1 MSARTITL
9 DPEIIGILTDL
20 QKRGGSTL
28 LRSPLPTRIKNA
40 WDESLQLSAS
50 RTGWLP
56 EERELLTSYREE
68 LAETLVQLYYHVLRS
83 RPHPN
88 YFKSSRERSP
98 RAAEDLRRDLDRLRR
113 SSLHGSVDDE
123 VDRVVDDCLRPEGAG
138 IITASQLSWSL
149 LRLRDSEINRCR
161 HGFAMV
167 VEGRPKEGARLLEK
181 LHSTSGDRH
190 VRYLA
195 ALNTGLARIV
205 DGQAPASWLA
215 LFYEAIAAC
224 PGVVA
229 LFTIILNAP
238 ILGDLK
244 AAEVAAALLND
255 RIGKADKILVEA
267 RHVFGSARCT
277 SEERAQ
283 LRRFRDKTT
292 GAAGRLIDAI
302 LEKSRKA

>member
-68 LAETLVQLYYHVLRS
+68 LAETLVQLYYHVLRNDP
-83 RPHPN
+83 RPDYVMSPQ
-88 YFKSSRERSP
+88 ERSP

-123 VDRVVDDCLRPEGAG
+123 VDRVVEDCLRPEGAG

-161 HGFAMV
+161 HGFALV
-167 VEGRPKEGARLLEK
+167 VEGQHRDGARLLEE
-181 LHSTSGDRH
+181 LYGTSKDRN
-190 VRYLA
+190 VRYLSA
-195 ALNTGLARIV
+195 VNTGLARML
-205 DGQAPASWLA
+205 DGQPLASWLTS
-215 LFYEAIAAC
+215 FYTAVKAV
-224 PGVVA
+224 PGVTA
-229 LFTIILNAP
+229 LATLLLNAP
-238 ILGDLK
+238 LLGDFK
-244 AAEVAAALLND
+244 AAEVAAAVLND
-255 RIGKADKILVEA
+255 RVCKTDKILVEA
-267 RHVFGSARCT
+267 SQVVVRRRLT
-277 SEERAQ
+277 IEEQ
-283 LRRFRDKTT
+283 TELLRLRDKTK
-292 GAAGRLIDAI
+292 GATGRLIDAI
-302 LEKSRKA
+302 LEKS